1 MVSLIREQTIST
13 VDERRLKREVD
24 ATLKQ
29 GNQTRARRA
38 AQETGSALP
47 GPGQPEQSCLV
58 LLELGSSPLC
68 VRMSFC
74 REFNVCDA
82 PGTRA
87 NRGGGFLRIYKRD
100 HFVESVDGR
109 GFLPGNR
116 NRWVAFDKS
125 RRALNGIIGLT

>member
-1 MVSLIREQTIST
+1 MFSLIREQTIST

-24 ATLKQ
+24 ATLRQ

-38 AQETGSALP
+38 AQKTGSALP
-47 GPGQPEQSCLV
+47 GPEQPEQSCLV

-82 PGTRA
+82 LGPAPIGE
-87 NRGGGFLRIYKRD
+87 G
-100 HFVESVDGR
+100 
-109 GFLPGNR
+109 
-116 NRWVAFDKS
+116 AFCVSTK
-125 RRALNGIIGLT
+125 GIILSIV